1 MSAEG
6 KQPVL
11 LWAVG
16 RVDWSGPWLQKAN
29 STAGG
34 RRKGGFLLQVIDGR
48 AWDTGLRPVA
58 SGEFQQGSPT
68 W

>member
-1 MSAEG
+1 MGQRQGPEGSRAVGEVVSAEG

-16 RVDWSGPWLQKAN
+16 RVDWPGPWPLASEGKH

-34 RRKGGFLLQVIDGR
+34 RRKGGFLLQVMDGR
-48 AWDTGLRPVA
+48 A
-58 SGEFQQGSPT
+58 
-68 W
+68 